1 MDASANSSH
10 SARDKRI
17 KSIISFSHDLRKHLP
32 SKNDEYVPHSQIDEL
47 ENQINAVKSYSLKSP
62 GSHRHAQLDSAG
74 TDLWNWCVHVKRE
87 DGSEMSSARRRFLTF
102 ARVFSFLILAL
113 AQWGDHNAP
122 GDLLRLE
129 KLAIK
134 TGRSCIVDGEL
145 KFALMALQKAA
156 EYNGLLQSLQA
167 KLPVEE
173 FDACKKLE
181 VEYFILRIV
190 LAWKEDRLDVAD
202 HLYEKVQDFKHTAN
216 PASAENFADSFFE
229 IGKDLAAKKNFSL
242 AVKWLE
248 RAHEFINHQ
257 DLEQLSREVVELRL
271 TISQALIRAYLNL
284 NTAESFKSAENHV
297 CYVESELG
305 DKLVVLLLR
314 LELLLSSPAEVFDS
328 NAYAAV
334 LRRMIRSLEISESSF
349 NLMVHHIRKLD
360 DKSPSL
366 ASSVLGEFITL
377 RVLPTQQGSWIE
389 RAIVLCVQMA
399 TARRDT
405 YETIQELG
413 TMFDNIAAKLEKPL
427 SAAAVLAIQILIWK
441 KVDAAFNEEALDI
454 TEKWCHAA
462 IHPALRHSGPANTAK
477 ITRKLMCC
485 ALQRNNLDDAAEI
498 FRSMNESTRREPM
511 TLYLAYKLA
520 LRGGDR
526 EMASNCLRHIAE
538 ASSKDPQ
545 YLYACCI
552 DAQEA
557 NDKICATEAL
567 KYLIKNS
574 EYSSSDA
581 IHLPALLRVAI
592 RLEISLL
599 NEKDEDDADRD
610 LVIDDI
616 CQVFEEVVPAIQR
629 GPRNS
634 DGDKIFTVE
643 ELDWFGKNTYNLAV
657 KNVSIWQPRQSIR
670 IFQCCLSIISQYP
683 SDIQTQAAEDLSLRA
698 MFCHFLMATV
708 HIALARAE
716 DDIEIQL
723 QDYLLMRNH
732 VKDFDKGLEARLDT
746 LDEVSKNDLQM
757 KLSTLLVFDFEGAS
771 CSELSIFQ
779 AMADCLLRAQSV
791 PGQVLYS
798 TLRRIINHIFSLEHF
813 DNGKLAKYLRC
824 LLKATLASEPEYP
837 LKIMD
842 DICKLVKQCASSKR
856 PIPPL
861 EVEWFTATAFNH
873 GVDLYGINEDEL
885 SKQWIAHALTLAHY
899 HEDGGDMER
908 ELQKRQISLKFDS

>member
-10 SARDKRI
+10 SARDKP
-17 KSIISFSHDLRKHLP
+17 FSHDLRKHLP

-47 ENQINAVKSYSLKSP
+47 ENQINAIKSYSLKSP

-74 TDLWNWCVHVKRE
+74 TDLWNWCVQVKRE

-134 TGRSCIVDGEL
+134 TGRSCIDGEL

-156 EYNGLLQSLQA
+156 EYNGLLQGLQA

-181 VEYFILRIV
+181 VEYFTLRIV

-248 RAHEFINHQ
+248 RAHEFINNQ

-389 RAIVLCVQMA
+389 RAIVLWVQMA

-413 TMFDNIAAKLEKPL
+413 TVFDNIAAKLETPL

-485 ALQRNNLDDAAEI
+485 ALQRNNLEDAAEI

-567 KYLIKNS
+567 KHLIKNS

-581 IHLPALLRVAI
+581 IHLPALLRVVI

-599 NEKDEDDADRD
+599 NEKDEDDADRN

-629 GPRNS
+629 DPRNS

-683 SDIQTQAAEDLSLRA
+683 SDIPTQAAEDLSLRA

-746 LDEVSKNDLQM
+746 LDEVSKIDLQM
-757 KLSTLLVFDFEGAS
+757 KLSTLLVFDFEGA
-771 CSELSIFQ
+771 
-779 AMADCLLRAQSV
+779 
-791 PGQVLYS
+791 
-798 TLRRIINHIFSLEHF
+798 
-813 DNGKLAKYLRC
+813 
-824 LLKATLASEPEYP
+824 
-837 LKIMD
+837 
-842 DICKLVKQCASSKR
+842 SKR